1 MYLSNF
7 TLLLNVNT
15 HVMIIN
21 IHYDDYDLKIAH
33 LKFINRSI
41 SITSWCYN
49 IKKLNKES
57 FVDRFIIEPATTV
70 CADLDW
76 RLISYDGRKSQSQV
90 SHWTGRSRESSWYM
104 LLQSVFS
111 PEPVPRARL
120 AFCCATW
127 MPRKKYSVSFFFVVR
142 IILSI
147 PFVAHADVGCA

>member
-1 MYLSNF
+1 
-7 TLLLNVNT
+7 
-15 HVMIIN
+15 MIIN
-21 IHYDDYDLKIAH
+21 IHYDEYDLKIAH

-76 RLISYDGRKSQSQV
+76 RLISWDGRKSQSQV

-120 AFCCATW
+120 AFVALPGCRVKNIVSAFFRCKNNIEHSFCGTCGRGLCLGTW
-127 MPRKKYSVSFFFVVR
+127 RASSVAS
-142 IILSI
+142 LY
-147 PFVAHADVGCA
+147 